1 MAVQREVSKEL
12 GIHDKKNPTNKKRGG
27 SSRGGQINKK
37 TKASFELG
45 GANVKSAEE
54 GKGFSTTAAKDLQI
68 KSKEK

>member
-37 TKASFELG
+37 TKASFE
-45 GANVKSAEE
+45 
-54 GKGFSTTAAKDLQI
+54 
-68 KSKEK
+68 